1 MKPNVYDRPMFNK
14 KSGAGVDV
22 DNVGIMQG
30 FKEMSADL
38 DPEDVQDSQ
47 NEQDIEDM
55 HMADR
60 RPDAPE
66 ILMNNLRGNMQSIDA
81 RYEELSKLVG
91 KSVARDTPEEI
102 LALLQPVLAEAQ
114 KGIGGLPGAQG
125 MPGMSPPP
133 SGMPPPPPMDQGAG
147 MPPPPPGGAPA
158 PSPMAQGQGAPGSFP
173 PAPDAGQAPGQGPA
187 PVGMAQGGMAADIES
202 VSEAGRSGDDQL
214 ALLSPA
220 ARQMLLESGGS
231 GTINPNTG
239 LREYAWYDLG
249 ARLGSG
255 LAERAGSLFRK
266 PEVFNGATAT
276 AGEAARAGQRQLLGL
291 SPNIPGG
298 PLYPLRQGAGAVGS
312 AAGSAGRMIAA
323 NKGKVG
329 ATVLGT
335 GVGASYLRPDEKS
348 TAVENESRTAVPVD
362 DGQPVSP
369 PMPMVAPDVGATQ
382 DRDDADAGPAGIAAA
397 NAAATAATPGRPGQ
411 PPARQPGEDTNDFIK
426 KIQARQSI
434 LKQVM
439 DSPEDKDSRQAQA
452 LFLLS
457 DALGKMSY
465 TGGRTPVEGIMK
477 SFSGVAPGLAQMGA
491 QESAR
496 QQRIRGT
503 AAEQIFGEEATDKKY
518 LRDLNIANARA
529 NATAM
534 EHQRPVNDLMRVFA
548 ASYPDLPERELRILA
563 MGAHAGKIIPHTDDS
578 TGQKGL
584 YNTFSGEFMPYPG
597 ATGQV
602 SVNAIYSDTLGNNP
616 NATSRAPLKA
626 YVDKEQKVDAR
637 KQISAAEDTL
647 GNTQN
652 VLGGN
657 FSQAFGI
664 KAKIKDAFGNDILLP
679 ILGSSTPL
687 TDTQLN
693 AKRNEIQ
700 ELGQKYISSLA
711 VGKSGIPVAEQKRI
725 TAWFENPDKYFS
737 DAGLA
742 MQTIQRVQTDLKN
755 QIMANEH
762 RLNPKVYP
770 TLVQIDP
777 NGPSGTDPRS
787 AIDISTPVG
796 KRYVAQLAR
805 DIPSFQPF
813 VSAGGGMKPFVL
825 TRDSKA
831 WGTPAF
837 KEALSGKGE

>member
-1 MKPNVYDRPMFNK
+1 MKPNVYDRPMFSK

-22 DNVGIMQG
+22 DNIGIMQG
-30 FKEMSADL
+30 FKEMSSDV
-38 DPEDVQDSQ
+38 DPEDIQDSQ
-47 NEQDIEDM
+47 SEQDTEDM

-66 ILMNNLRGNMQSIDA
+66 ILMNNLRGNMQSVDA
-81 RYEELSKLVG
+81 RYDELAKLVG

-125 MPGMSPPP
+125 MPGMPPPP
-133 SGMPPPPPMDQGAG
+133 SGMPPPPPPGQGAG

-158 PSPMAQGQGAPGSFP
+158 PPPMAQGQGAPGSFP

-187 PVGMAQGGMAADIES
+187 PVNMAHGGMAADARR
-202 VSEAGRSGDDQL
+202 VADAGRSGDDQL

-220 ARQMLLESGGS
+220 ARQMLLEAGGS
-231 GTINPNTG
+231 GTINPQTG

-276 AGEAARAGQRQLLGL
+276 AGEAARAGQRIINGL
-291 SPNIPGG
+291 SPNTPGG
-298 PLYPLRQGAGAVGS
+298 ALYPLRQGAGVVGNA
-312 AAGSAGRMIAA
+312 AAGAGKLALE
-323 NKGKVG
+323 NKGKIG
-329 ATVLGT
+329 ATLLGT
-335 GVGASYLRPDEKS
+335 GVGASYLR
-348 TAVENESRTAVPVD
+348 TD
-362 DGQPVSP
+362 DDQA
-369 PMPMVAPDVGATQ
+369 AP
-382 DRDDADAGPAGIAAA
+382 ADATSPVRTQLVPPPASDSETNKTTAPVAATTTPAPAAAPAPAG
-397 NAAATAATPGRPGQ
+397 PGQ
-411 PPARQPGEDTNDFIK
+411 LPKQQPGEDTNDYIK
-426 KIQARQSI
+426 RIQNRQSV

-439 DSPEDKDSRQAQA
+439 DSPEDKDARQAQA

-457 DALGKMSY
+457 DALGKMTY
-465 TGGRTPVEGIMK
+465 TVGRTPLQGITK

-491 QESAR
+491 QETAR

-503 AAEQIFGEEATDKKY
+503 AAEQIFSEDATEKKY
-518 LRDLNIANARA
+518 QRDLSLANAKA
-529 NATAM
+529 NAVAM
-534 EHQRPVNDLMRVFA
+534 EHQRPVNEIMSTIA
-548 ASYPDLPERELRILA
+548 ASYPDLPPAQLKTMA
-563 MGAHAGKIIPHTDDS
+563 MGIHNKSMIPFKDES
-578 TGQKGL
+578 TGQEGWKNVLNGA
-584 YNTFSGEFMPYPG
+584 FMPYPG
-597 ATGQV
+597 AAGQV

-616 NATSRAPLKA
+616 NATSRAPLRA
-626 YVDKEQKVDAR
+626 YVDKDQKVDAR
-637 KQISAAEDTL
+637 KQISAAEDIL

-664 KAKIKDAFGNDILLP
+664 KAKLKDAYGNDILLP
-679 ILGSSTPL
+679 IFGSATPL

-693 AKRNEIQ
+693 AKRNEIR

-711 VGKSGIPVAEQKRI
+711 VGKSGIPVQEQKRI
-725 TAWFENPDKYFS
+725 TAWFENPDNYFS

-742 MQTIQRVQTDLKN
+742 MQTIQRVQTDQKN

-813 VSAGGGMKPFVL
+813 VTTGGGIKPFVL

>member
-38 DPEDVQDSQ
+38 DPEDVQEPQ

-202 VSEAGRSGDDQL
+202 VSEAGRSGDNQL
-214 ALLSPA
+214 ALLSPE
-220 ARQMLLESGGS
+220 ARQRLLESGGS

-266 PEVFNGATAT
+266 PEAFNGATAT
-276 AGEAARAGQRQLLGL
+276 AGETARAGQRQLLGL
-291 SPNIPGG
+291 SPDIPGG
-298 PLYPLRQGAGAVGS
+298 ALYPLRQGAGAVGS

-329 ATVLGT
+329 ATVLGA

-348 TAVENESRTAVPVD
+348 TAVENESRPAVPGD

-369 PMPMVAPDVGATQ
+369 LMPMLAPDVGATQ

-397 NAAATAATPGRPGQ
+397 NAAATAVTPGRPGQ
-411 PPARQPGEDTNDFIK
+411 PPARQLGEDTNDLIK

-503 AAEQIFGEEATDKKY
+503 AAEQIFAEAGEQRKY
-518 LRDLNIANARA
+518 
-529 NATAM
+529 
-534 EHQRPVNDLMRVFA
+534 
-548 ASYPDLPERELRILA
+548 
-563 MGAHAGKIIPHTDDS
+563 
-578 TGQKGL
+578 
-584 YNTFSGEFMPYPG
+584 
-597 ATGQV
+597 
-602 SVNAIYSDTLGNNP
+602 
-616 NATSRAPLKA
+616 
-626 YVDKEQKVDAR
+626 EQ
-637 KQISAAEDTL
+637 QISVANLKGVYDLIKANKPENDIIEFLMANGMDRTQA
-647 GNTQN
+647 GN
-652 VLGGN
+652 L
-657 FSQAFGI
+657 SKGI
-664 KAKIKDAFGNDILLP
+664 KAGLVKMDIDPNGQNRITNPFGGQIVARNDPNPNEIGYIRPGAPNVIPTRSMARATPMEQPKLYEQKRELQSYSNQLDDLVGGDFFKVFGPSANMQRVVGTNMLLP
-679 ILGSSTPL
+679 LFGPDAPFAKL
-687 TDTQLN
+687 DEQG
-693 AKRNEIQ
+693 KRNAIEMFKKQLQRVEAAGGGRI
-700 ELGQKYISSLA
+700 A
-711 VGKSGIPVAEQKRI
+711 VAEQKELSSLLEDPKAFLGSPELAFDVLNRLRI
-725 TAWFENPDKYFS
+725 QTANKISEINNSLDPDNYPPVRINPNASFGIS
-737 DAGLA
+737 PNTALN
-742 MQTIQRVQTDLKN
+742 IQ
-755 QIMANEH
+755 
-762 RLNPKVYP
+762 
-770 TLVQIDP
+770 DP
-777 NGPSGTDPRS
+777 NSLRMMDEYSR
-787 AIDISTPVG
+787 
-796 KRYVAQLAR
+796 LA
-805 DIPSFQPF
+805 PGFQPYII
-813 VSAGGGMKPFVL
+813 AGAGRKPERVKDLRKFMSQDDIQKALKGGQ
-825 TRDSKA
+825 
-831 WGTPAF
+831 
-837 KEALSGKGE
+837 